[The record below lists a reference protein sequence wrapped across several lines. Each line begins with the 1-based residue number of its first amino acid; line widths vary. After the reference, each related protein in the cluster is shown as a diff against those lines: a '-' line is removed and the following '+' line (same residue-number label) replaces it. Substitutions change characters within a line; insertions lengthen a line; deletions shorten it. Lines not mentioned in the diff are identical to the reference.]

1 MSETKTSPHKREFL
15 RRLSRAWTRWG
26 LRRLLRRGVRQGLIT
41 LDDAGELLEAW
52 EARQAEAREI

>member
-1 MSETKTSPHKREFL
+1 MSEMKTSPAKRQFL

-26 LRRLLRRGVRQGLIT
+26 VRRLLRRGVRQGLIT
-41 LDDAGELLEAW
+41 LDDAGTLLEAW